1 MNESLRSICL
11 FCGSSARVAAE
22 HLAAAERF
30 GQLVGAAG
38 CRLVFGGGRI
48 GLMGLAADACL
59 KAGGEVIGV
68 IPEFLDQIEVGHHD
82 ITELKIVASM
92 HDRKRVMAELSDGFV
107 VLPGGLGTLDET
119 FEILTWR
126 QLGLHQKPI
135 VIVDQ
140 GGYWRP
146 LRALVEH
153 TIQAGFADPLVREH
167 FIFVNEVDDVL
178 AVLQHHFRQKGV
190 MQGRR
195 L

>member
-1 MNESLRSICL
+1 MNERLKSICL
-11 FCGSSARVAAE
+11 FCGSSGQVAAE

-30 GQLVGAAG
+30 GRLVAEAG

-48 GLMGLAADACL
+48 GLMGVAADACL
-59 KAGGEVIGV
+59 KAGGEVFGV

-146 LRALVEH
+146 LRDLIDN
-153 TIQAGFADPLVREH
+153 TIQAGFAKPRVREL
-167 FIFVNEVDDVL
+167 FIFVSDVDDAL
-178 AVLQHHFRQKGV
+178 PALRRHFRPEGII
-190 MQGRR
+190 QGRR